1 MEADS
6 ETRGRMKDFISL
18 TVVKTLNIFVCILTL
33 FACCN
38 LRTTETGIYTE
49 LNVVLLSYC
58 HQQLIIL

>member
-18 TVVKTLNIFVCILTL
+18 TVVKTLDIDIFVCILLTL

-38 LRTTETGIYTE
+38 LRTTKTGRTIYTK
-49 LNVVLLSYC
+49 LNVVLLTY
-58 HQQLIIL
+58 